1 MRKTIRRSFSLRP
14 IIFIS
19 ILVLLVFYVFQ
30 VNALT
35 EETYLVQG
43 YEGKLSQLSEEKEAL
58 EINFSKVNSLVNI
71 ENYLLGQN
79 FEKVSQVKY
88 IYILEGSVVAK

>member
-1 MRKTIRRSFSLRP
+1 MVKKTFLT

-19 ILVLLVFYVFQ
+19 TLILLVFYIFQ

-35 EETYLVQG
+35 KETYLIKSC
-43 YEGKLSQLSEEKEAL
+43 EKKLSQLSRENETL
-58 EINFSKVNSLVNI
+58 EVNFSKASSLSNI
-71 ENYLLGQN
+71 GNYLQSQN

-88 IYILEGSVVAK
+88 IYILEGSVAASR